1 MAIYIREL
9 IRNRTSLIV
18 WTVTMILFSV
28 FLMTFFPT
36 IREQAVELQR
46 LMEQYPK
53 ELVAAFNLDRLQMA
67 DPMGFYGTQ
76 VYIFITLFGSIYA
89 MLLFIS
95 VLSREESE
103 HTAEFLLTRPVTRS
117 KVLIAKTLAAFT
129 NITIFNLLFGI
140 CNLILFDLYARGEYE
155 VNILILLIIGPYL
168 MHLLFG
174 SIGLLISV
182 FVVKARTVYPISIG
196 VVLGTYFASVV
207 STLSDSAKD
216 LRYLTP
222 FKYFDAADI
231 VADQQI
237 APLSLIVLVVV
248 LIFAI
253 GASLVFYSRK
263 DIAV

>member
-1 MAIYIREL
+1 MAIYLREL

-117 KVLIAKTLAAFT
+117 KVLIAKTMAALT

-140 CNLILFDLYARGEYE
+140 CNLILFDLYARGEYD

-237 APLSLIVLVVV
+237 APLSLIVLAVV
-248 LIFAI
+248 LILAI
-253 GASLVFYSRK
+253 SASLIFYSRK

>member
-1 MAIYIREL
+1 MAIYLREL
-9 IRNRTSLIV
+9 ARNRIALIV
-18 WTVTMILFSV
+18 WTITMISFSV

-36 IREQAVELQR
+36 IQDQAIELQR

-53 ELVAAFNLDRLQMA
+53 ELVAAFNLDRLKMA

-76 VYIFITLFGSIYA
+76 VYIFITLFGSIYS
-89 MLLFIS
+89 MLLFTS

-103 HTAEFLLTRPVTRS
+103 KTAEFLLTRPVTRS
-117 KVLIAKTLAAFT
+117 NVLIAKTLAAFT
-129 NITIFNLLFGI
+129 NITIFNLLFGM
-140 CNLILFDLYARGEYE
+140 CNLILFDIYAQGEYD

-174 SIGLLISV
+174 AVGLLISV
-182 FVVKARTVYPISIG
+182 FVVKARALYPVSIG
-196 VVLGTYFASVV
+196 VVLGTYFVSVV
-207 STLSDSAKD
+207 STLSDTAKD

-231 VADQQI
+231 VTDERI
-237 APLSLIVLVVV
+237 ATLSLIVLGVALVFALGGS
-248 LIFAI
+248 LI
-253 GASLVFYSRK
+253 FYSRK

>member
-1 MAIYIREL
+1 MAIYLREL

-18 WTVTMILFSV
+18 WTLTMILFSV

-155 VNILILLIIGPYL
+155 VNILILLIVGPYL

-237 APLSLIVLVVV
+237 APLSLIVLGVV
-248 LIFAI
+248 LIIAI